1 MHKISFYTTPIDWFQ
16 RNVFWIAKQ
25 VSLILNLI
33 SNSVISVLWQNQE
46 RTHGSNMEQTTGIGR

>member
-1 MHKISFYTTPIDWFQ
+1 MPKISFYTTPIDWFQ

-33 SNSVISVLWQNQE
+33 SNSVISVLWQN
-46 RTHGSNMEQTTGIGR
+46 